1 MSKLLST
8 VAVAAFLAAGASAAQ
23 AGVIFS
29 SVAYDAAP
37 SPGEVMVV
45 DFDHAN
51 AAGYS
56 MNWSGAGLYQGPLVS
71 GIAAPPFGDSS
82 QYLSVLTGGTATLMA
97 PGVMQTMS
105 VYLGSIDDYN
115 MITFKGQGGFTES
128 LTGTQLDPLAN
139 GDQSIPA
146 TNRRFEFTFDP
157 NDLINQVIFSS
168 SGNSFEF
175 DNIAVNDPPA
185 PIPEPVT
192 LSLFAAGLAGVAGLR
207 RRKTV
212 TA

>member
-56 MNWSGAGLYQGPLVS
+56 MTWSGAGLYQGPLVS
-71 GIAAPPFGDSS
+71 GIAAPPYGDSS
-82 QYLSVLTGGTATLMA
+82 QYLSVLTNGSATLTA

-105 VYLGSIDDYN
+105 VYLGSIDSYN
-115 MITFKGQGGFTES
+115 MITFNGQGGFTQS
-128 LTGTQLDPLAN
+128 FTGTQLDAFAN

-212 TA
+212 AA

>member
-56 MNWSGAGLYQGPLVS
+56 MTWSGAGLYQGPLVS
-71 GIAAPPFGDSS
+71 GIAAPPYGDSS
-82 QYLSVLTGGTATLMA
+82 KYLSVLTGGSATLTA

-128 LTGTQLDPLAN
+128 FTGTQLDPLAN

-212 TA
+212 AA